1 MIPATVLAVIGLI
14 ILLPILYFA
23 PLGLAP
29 REKYVI
35 AAAALLFTVLGIAA
49 DGVFPFWQTGLILLL
64 LIVLFSYLF
73 EKRSIHYYTSSE
85 LAAAAEAADFE
96 DNIFADVKGTE
107 GRILTGAYKQPE
119 VKGDFFIGTIGN
131 VKQEKEIKE
140 IYLQGPAEKQTLEQT
155 KPADMEMQEVKA
167 AEDYN
172 VVIGSGTTDTEMMSE
187 LSEMEMLLMDSMD
200 YSSYIDNDRIQALH
214 ENNESEELTQY
225 IENNELS
232 SGNSG
237 NTVLGNG
244 ETEIEIEEI
253 LLEAEVNDLT
263 EIIPE
268 MQMSSIEDSIDLFKA
283 ESIQGVHELNSYE
296 THVGQKSEL
305 SEIEMLLLN
314 FEEYRDTFKTGGES
328 ILPQESEGIPKTL
341 DFNEITEPFTE
352 DESRFHHKDALV
364 YEVLLKETEI
374 IEPLLTE
381 ETANLVLDE
390 RKESSEVEGMNV
402 LEQKGFPALSNEEFV
417 MLTGAEMGSVKE
429 EEESIPDSKEVSDT
443 IKPSAQIQKD
453 LFSCLVEEVI
463 LMKQHLS
470 HDEYEKLLVQYLE
483 PSLSDQHYLTFAQL
497 LIEHY
502 ISMKKYSSL
511 AVFLNNI
518 HPRYQT
524 YPVVNA
530 ELEHLMKRIENK

>member
-23 PLGLAP
+23 PLGLAT
-29 REKYVI
+29 REKYII
-35 AAAALLFTVLGIAA
+35 AAAALLFTVLGIVA

-85 LAAAAEAADFE
+85 LAATAEAADFE
-96 DNIFADVKGTE
+96 DNMFADVKGTE
-107 GRILTGAYKQPE
+107 GRILSGASYKPPE
-119 VKGDFFIGTIGN
+119 VKGDFFIGTFGN
-131 VKQEKEIKE
+131 EKQEKEIKE
-140 IYLQGPAEKQTLEQT
+140 IYLQEPAEKQTLEQT
-155 KPADMEMQEVKA
+155 NPADMEMQEVKA
-167 AEDYN
+167 DEDYN
-172 VVIGSGTTDTEMMSE
+172 VAIGSGTTDIEMMSE

-200 YSSYIDNDRIQALH
+200 YSSYIDNDRIQVLH

-225 IENNELS
+225 IENNES
-232 SGNSG
+232 SLEYSG

-244 ETEIEIEEI
+244 ETEIEDI

-263 EIIPE
+263 EIIPD
-268 MQMSSIEDSIDLFKA
+268 MQMSSIEDSIDLFEA
-283 ESIQGVHELNSYE
+283 ESIQGEHELNSHE
-296 THVGQKSEL
+296 THVGQESEL
-305 SEIEMLLLN
+305 SELEMLLLN
-314 FEEYRDTFKTGGES
+314 FEEHRDTFKTGGES
-328 ILPQESEGIPKTL
+328 ILPQESEGIPETL

-352 DESRFHHKDALV
+352 DESRFHHEDALL

-381 ETANLVLDE
+381 ETANLILNE
-390 RKESSEVEGMNV
+390 PKESSEVEEMNV
-402 LEQKGFPALSNEEFV
+402 PQQKGFPALSNEEFE
-417 MLTGAEMGSVKE
+417 MLTGAEMASVKE

-453 LFSCLVEEVI
+453 LFSYLVEEVI
-463 LMKQHLS
+463 LMKQLLS

-483 PSLSDQHYLTFAQL
+483 PSLSDQHYFTFAQL

-502 ISMKKYSSL
+502 ISMKKYSTL